1 MTDEARPFFL
11 LRVVRHSGRD
21 GREGMKEVIAEKL
34 KAMQE
39 NLRKAYT
46 LEAVHTDAP
55 SPYEEGEVF

>member
-1 MTDEARPFFL
+1 
-11 LRVVRHSGRD
+11 
-21 GREGMKEVIAEKL
+21 MKEVIAEKL